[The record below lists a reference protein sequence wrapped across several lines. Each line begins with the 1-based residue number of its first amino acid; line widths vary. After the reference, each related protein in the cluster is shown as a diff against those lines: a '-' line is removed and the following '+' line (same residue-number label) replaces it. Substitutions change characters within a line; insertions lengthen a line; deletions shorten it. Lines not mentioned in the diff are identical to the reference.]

1 MLENQLNSKVD
12 WECGIGAN
20 PWRKQRFT
28 ETEMLRKFYLG
39 KEDASVES
47 ELRAS
52 HMESET
58 IKVWNQDYSSHL
70 IVISHLL
77 VSGMPHEG
85 HSMTIS
91 DFEGP

>member
-20 PWRKQRFT
+20 PWKKQRFT

-47 ELRAS
+47 ELRAP
-52 HMESET
+52 HM
-58 IKVWNQDYSSHL
+58 
-70 IVISHLL
+70 
-77 VSGMPHEG
+77 
-85 HSMTIS
+85 
-91 DFEGP
+91 